1 MENRDKRY
9 EKFVKELE
17 KLSKTY
23 GVVLS
28 GDVEAVVD
36 NPNEIHTISYTNDW
50 RSGDLWSRV
59 IWKN

>member
-1 MENRDKRY
+1 MKNKDKRY

-28 GDVEAVVD
+28 GDVETVVD
-36 NPNEIHTISYTNDW
+36 NPNEIHKISYTNDW